1 MIAVNTTMKGAMAM
15 ILKNA
20 FGKTNR
26 HNRQGACLR
35 NAAMFLLP
43 VLSVCGLQA
52 WATEEQGLVL
62 QGSAPGATNVLDK
75 SGIYTVSGDST
86 TLGALQ
92 VAASPV
98 TFDFSANPSHKVVF
112 DGTAPDDVFSV
123 RTKKANVVFN
133 GGEWDAQGTGSI
145 YCGKNDSDYGE
156 NNVSLYNCVWT
167 NLNRVYVAR
176 NVKKCVLTLD
186 GNSRVYAQRCFLM
199 YSGSLTDSEL
209 NVLGGSGLYLSS
221 SSTAAFNTD
230 NAEGPDN
237 GKITVSGEGSTIDVR
252 NNQFVVGNKSKGH
265 LLVVSNNA
273 SVVAKTLTVGNALTS
288 TGSQVLVADNAT
300 LTATSISLRSLGGSV
315 TISNNAEVAA
325 DNFVVG
331 YFPSQ
336 TEGLEV
342 MVADKANLNV
352 TKFSITNSVGC
363 KMTVSG
369 EATISADTFVVGEGN
384 DVNTVGSKVLIA
396 DGSRLT
402 AKKITIRNPGCGMTV
417 SNATLAVDSLKV
429 GGAARNGGLF
439 VLSGSNANLD
449 CRSTPEVDVFASGA
463 TNAEFRIENG
473 ASWNLGITL
482 RSAITATNSVFRIAG
497 GNLCLRESSDDDDG
511 TGTLDFGPG
520 TSKSNPAFSVGNRF
534 EVCDGG
540 TFRLR
545 RIRLN
550 GHGNEFVVSNATV
563 TFDTESN
570 SENQIRLGYKAPKWT
585 DDSWVNMDCALVL
598 KGRRPS
604 IVAPQTELRIDQNS
618 VLRFE
623 IPAEGYDSIPLHV
636 NKFNGSNGR
645 IEVDCE
651 AFMHK
656 GGKLT
661 LATVEADKGLT
672 SDAANALIETARETL
687 PEGCTLTVEN
697 KSLVL
702 RCPRRRFVFSI
713 R

>member
-1 MIAVNTTMKGAMAM
+1 MIRENGLGK
-15 ILKNA
+15 KNICHCV
-20 FGKTNR
+20 G
-26 HNRQGACLR
+26 LR
-35 NAAMFLLP
+35 CISRFLMP
-43 VLSVCGLQA
+43 IVSVCCMQA
-52 WATEEQGLVL
+52 WAEEEQGLVF
-62 QGSAPGATNVLDK
+62 QSSNYGATNVLAK
-75 SGIYTVSGDST
+75 SGTYMASGDST

-92 VAASPV
+92 VTASPV

-133 GGEWDAQGTGSI
+133 GGEWDAQGAGSI
-145 YCGKNDSDYGE
+145 YCGGSIWDDFSYGE

-186 GNSRVYAQRCFLM
+186 DNSRVYAHRCFLM
-199 YSGSLTDSEL
+199 YSGSNTDSEL
-209 NVLGGSGLYLSS
+209 NVLGGSGLYLTSDS
-221 SSTAAFNTD
+221 YTAFYTD
-230 NAEGPDN
+230 NAKEPNN
-237 GKITVSGEGSTIDVR
+237 GKVTVSGAGSTIDAGGY
-252 NNQFVVGNKSKGH
+252 QFIVGNKSSGH

-273 SVVAKTLTVGNALTS
+273 SVASDTFVVGNASTS
-288 TGSQVLVADNAT
+288 TGSQVLVADGAT
-300 LTATSISLRSLGGSV
+300 LTAG
-315 TISNNAEVAA
+315 
-325 DNFVVG
+325 
-331 YFPSQ
+331 
-336 TEGLEV
+336 
-342 MVADKANLNV
+342 
-352 TKFSITNSVGC
+352 
-363 KMTVSG
+363 TVN
-369 EATISADTFVVGEGN
+369 IQ
-384 DVNTVGSKVLIA
+384 NT
-396 DGSRLT
+396 
-402 AKKITIRNPGCGMTV
+402 GCGMTV
-417 SNATLAVDSLKV
+417 SNATLEVGSLKV

-449 CRSTPEVDVFASGA
+449 CRSTAEVDVFASGA

-482 RSAITATNSVFRIAG
+482 RSAITATNSVFRVVG
-497 GNLCLRESSDDDDG
+497 GILCLRETNEAGNG

-540 TFRLR
+540 NFYLR

-563 TFDTESN
+563 TFDQNAN

-661 LATVEADKGLT
+661 LATVAADDGLT

-687 PEGCTLTVEN
+687 PEVCTLTVEN

>member
-52 WATEEQGLVL
+52 RATEEQRFVL
-62 QGSAPGATNVLDK
+62 QGSAPGATNVLAE

-98 TFDFSANPSHKVVF
+98 TFDFSANPLHKVVF

-133 GGEWDAQGTGSI
+133 GGEWDAQGAGSI

-156 NNVSLYNCVWT
+156 NNVSLHNCVWT

-186 GNSRVYAQRCFLM
+186 DNSRIHAQRCFLM
-199 YSGSLTDSEL
+199 YSGKNTGSEL
-209 NVLGGSGLYLSS
+209 NVFGGSGLYLTSD
-221 SSTAAFNTD
+221 SSTAFYTD
-230 NAEGPDN
+230 NGN
-237 GKITVSGEGSTIDVR
+237 GSQAHCGKVTVSGEGSTIDAKDD
-252 NNQFVVGNKSKGH
+252 QFIVGNVSSNH
-265 LLVVSNNA
+265 LLVVSNMA
-273 SVVAKTLTVGNALTS
+273 SVVVETLTVGNALTS
-288 TGSQVLVADNAT
+288 TGSQVLVADGAT
-300 LTATSISLRSLGGSV
+300 LTAATVNIQ
-315 TISNNAEVAA
+315 NA
-325 DNFVVG
+325 
-331 YFPSQ
+331 
-336 TEGLEV
+336 
-342 MVADKANLNV
+342 
-352 TKFSITNSVGC
+352 
-363 KMTVSG
+363 
-369 EATISADTFVVGEGN
+369 
-384 DVNTVGSKVLIA
+384 
-396 DGSRLT
+396 
-402 AKKITIRNPGCGMTV
+402 GCGMTV
-417 SNATLAVDSLKV
+417 SNATLEVGSLKV
-429 GGAARNGGLF
+429 GGAARNGGSF
-439 VLSGSNANLD
+439 VLSGSNADID
-449 CRSTPEVDVFASGA
+449 CSSASTTLDVFAVDSG
-463 TNAEFRIENG
+463 NAEFRIENG

-482 RSAITATNSVFRIAG
+482 RSAVKTSNSVFRVVG
-497 GNLCLRESSDDDDG
+497 GILCLRETNEAGNG

-520 TSKSNPAFSVGNRF
+520 ASANNPAFSVSNRF

-540 TFRLR
+540 NFYLR

-550 GHGNEFVVSNATV
+550 GSGNEFVVSNATV
-563 TFDTESN
+563 TFDPEKHD
-570 SENQIRLGYKAPKWT
+570 ENQIRLGYKATSDKWEA
-585 DDSWVNMDCALVL
+585 SWVNMDCALVL
-598 KGRRPS
+598 KGRSPS

-661 LATVEADKGLT
+661 LATVEASKGLT
-672 SDAANALIETARETL
+672 SDAAKALIETARETL
-687 PEGCTLTVEN
+687 PDGCTLTVEGQ
-697 KSLVL
+697 SLVL

>member
-1 MIAVNTTMKGAMAM
+1 M
-15 ILKNA
+15 
-20 FGKTNR
+20 
-26 HNRQGACLR
+26 
-35 NAAMFLLP
+35 
-43 VLSVCGLQA
+43 QA
-52 WATEEQGLVL
+52 WAEEEQGLVF
-62 QGSAPGATNVLDK
+62 QGSNYGATNVLAE
-75 SGIYTVSGDST
+75 SGTYMASGDST

-92 VAASPV
+92 VKASPV

-145 YCGKNDSDYGE
+145 YCGWKLDDVSYGE

-186 GNSRVYAQRCFLM
+186 DNSRVYAQRCFLM

-209 NVLGGSGLYLSS
+209 NVLGGSGLYLTSD
-221 SSTAAFNTD
+221 STTAFYTD
-230 NAEGPDN
+230 NGDGSQAHC
-237 GKITVSGEGSTIDVR
+237 GKVTVSGEGSIIDAKDD
-252 NNQFVVGNKSKGH
+252 QFIVGNVSSDH
-265 LLVVSNNA
+265 LLVVSNMA
-273 SVVAKTLTVGNALTS
+273 SVVVETLTVGNALTS
-288 TGSQVLVADNAT
+288 TGSQVLVADGAT
-300 LTATSISLRSLGGSV
+300 LTAGSV
-315 TISNNAEVAA
+315 NI
-325 DNFVVG
+325 
-331 YFPSQ
+331 Q
-336 TEGLEV
+336 
-342 MVADKANLNV
+342 
-352 TKFSITNSVGC
+352 
-363 KMTVSG
+363 
-369 EATISADTFVVGEGN
+369 
-384 DVNTVGSKVLIA
+384 NT
-396 DGSRLT
+396 
-402 AKKITIRNPGCGMTV
+402 GCGMTV
-417 SNATLAVDSLKV
+417 SNATLEVGSLKV

-439 VLSGSNANLD
+439 VLSGSEASFD
-449 CRSTPEVDVFASGA
+449 YRATSEVDVFASGA

-473 ASWNLGITL
+473 ASWTLGVTL

-497 GNLCLRESSDDDDG
+497 GNLCLKEKNEDDNS

-598 KGRRPS
+598 KGRNPS
-604 IVAPQTELRIDQNS
+604 IVAPQTELRIDENS

-623 IPAEGYDSIPLHV
+623 IPAEGYASIPLHV
-636 NKFNGSNGR
+636 NNLNGSMGR

-661 LATVEADKGLT
+661 LATVEASKGLT
-672 SDAANALIETARETL
+672 SDAAKALIETARETL
-687 PEGCTLTVEN
+687 PDGCTLTVEGQ
-697 KSLVL
+697 SLVL

>member
-1 MIAVNTTMKGAMAM
+1 MIAINTTMKGAMAM

-20 FGKTNR
+20 FGKTNSR
-26 HNRQGACLR
+26 KRQGACLR

-43 VLSVCGLQA
+43 VISVCGLQA
-52 WATEEQGLVL
+52 WATEEQGSVL
-62 QGSAPGATNVLDK
+62 QGSDYGATNVLAE
-75 SGIYTVSGDST
+75 SGIYTASGEST

-92 VAASPV
+92 VVASPV
-98 TFDFSANPSHKVVF
+98 TFDFSTNPLHKVVF

-186 GNSRVYAQRCFLM
+186 DNSRIHAQRCFLM
-199 YSGSLTDSEL
+199 YSGNNTGSEL
-209 NVLGGSGLYLSS
+209 NVLGGSGLYLST

-288 TGSQVLVADNAT
+288 TGSQVLVADGAT
-300 LTATSISLRSLGGSV
+300 LTAG
-315 TISNNAEVAA
+315 
-325 DNFVVG
+325 
-331 YFPSQ
+331 
-336 TEGLEV
+336 
-342 MVADKANLNV
+342 
-352 TKFSITNSVGC
+352 
-363 KMTVSG
+363 TVN
-369 EATISADTFVVGEGN
+369 IQ
-384 DVNTVGSKVLIA
+384 NT
-396 DGSRLT
+396 
-402 AKKITIRNPGCGMTV
+402 GCGMTV

-540 TFRLR
+540 NFYLR

-563 TFDTESN
+563 TFDQDAN

-687 PEGCTLTVEN
+687 PEGCTLTVED

>member
-1 MIAVNTTMKGAMAM
+1 MIRRNT
-15 ILKNA
+15 
-20 FGKTNR
+20 FGENDRCK
-26 HNRQGACLR
+26 RQGECLR

-43 VLSVCGLQA
+43 VISVCGLQA

-62 QGSAPGATNVLDK
+62 QGSAPGATNVLTQ
-75 SGIYTVSGDST
+75 SGTYTASDEPT

-186 GNSRVYAQRCFLM
+186 GNSRIHAQRCFLM
-199 YSGSLTDSEL
+199 YSGNNTGSEL

-252 NNQFVVGNKSKGH
+252 NNQFVVGNKSSDH

-288 TGSQVLVADNAT
+288 TGSQVLVADGAT
-300 LTATSISLRSLGGSV
+300 LTA
-315 TISNNAEVAA
+315 E
-325 DNFVVG
+325 
-331 YFPSQ
+331 
-336 TEGLEV
+336 
-342 MVADKANLNV
+342 
-352 TKFSITNSVGC
+352 
-363 KMTVSG
+363 TVN
-369 EATISADTFVVGEGN
+369 IQ
-384 DVNTVGSKVLIA
+384 NT
-396 DGSRLT
+396 
-402 AKKITIRNPGCGMTV
+402 GCGMTV

-449 CRSTPEVDVFASGA
+449 CRSTDEVDVFASGA

-520 TSKSNPAFSVGNRF
+520 TNKSNPAFSVGNRF

-540 TFRLR
+540 NFYLR

-563 TFDTESN
+563 TFDQDAN

-598 KGRRPS
+598 KGRNPS
-604 IVAPQTELRIDQNS
+604 IVAPKTELRIDENS

-623 IPAEGYDSIPLHV
+623 IPAEGYASIPLHV
-636 NKFNGSNGR
+636 NNFSGSNGR

-661 LATVEADKGLT
+661 LATVEASKGLT
-672 SDAANALIETARETL
+672 SDAAKALIETARETL

>member
-1 MIAVNTTMKGAMAM
+1 M
-15 ILKNA
+15 
-20 FGKTNR
+20 
-26 HNRQGACLR
+26 
-35 NAAMFLLP
+35 
-43 VLSVCGLQA
+43 QA
-52 WATEEQGLVL
+52 WAEEEQGLVF
-62 QGSAPGATNVLDK
+62 QGSNYGATNVLAK
-75 SGIYTVSGDST
+75 SGTYMASGDST

-92 VAASPV
+92 VTASPV

-133 GGEWDAQGTGSI
+133 GGEWDAQGAGSI
-145 YCGKNDSDYGE
+145 YCGGKLDDVSYGE

-186 GNSRVYAQRCFLM
+186 DNSRVYAQRCFLM

-209 NVLGGSGLYLSS
+209 NVLGGSGLYLTSD
-221 SSTAAFNTD
+221 STTAFYTD
-230 NAEGPDN
+230 NGN
-237 GKITVSGEGSTIDVR
+237 GSQAHCGKVTVSGEGSTIDAKDD
-252 NNQFVVGNKSKGH
+252 QFIVGNVSSDH
-265 LLVVSNNA
+265 LLVVSNMA
-273 SVVAKTLTVGNALTS
+273 SVVVETLTVGNALTS
-288 TGSQVLVADNAT
+288 TGSQVLVADGAT
-300 LTATSISLRSLGGSV
+300 LTAGTVNIQNTGG
-315 TISNNAEVAA
+315 
-325 DNFVVG
+325 
-331 YFPSQ
+331 
-336 TEGLEV
+336 
-342 MVADKANLNV
+342 
-352 TKFSITNSVGC
+352 
-363 KMTVSG
+363 
-369 EATISADTFVVGEGN
+369 
-384 DVNTVGSKVLIA
+384 
-396 DGSRLT
+396 
-402 AKKITIRNPGCGMTV
+402 GMTV
-417 SNATLAVDSLKV
+417 SNATLEVGSLKV
-429 GGAARNGGLF
+429 GGAARNGGSF

-449 CRSTPEVDVFASGA
+449 CRSTAEVDVFASGA

-540 TFRLR
+540 NFYLR

-550 GHGNEFVVSNATV
+550 GCGNEFVVSNATV
-563 TFDTESN
+563 TFDQDAN

-598 KGRRPS
+598 KGRNPS
-604 IVAPQTELRIDQNS
+604 IVAPQTELRIDENS

-623 IPAEGYDSIPLHV
+623 IPAEGYASIPLHV
-636 NKFNGSNGR
+636 NNFSVSMGR

-661 LATVEADKGLT
+661 LATVEASKGLT
-672 SDAANALIETARETL
+672 SDAAKALIETARETL

-697 KSLVL
+697 QSLVL